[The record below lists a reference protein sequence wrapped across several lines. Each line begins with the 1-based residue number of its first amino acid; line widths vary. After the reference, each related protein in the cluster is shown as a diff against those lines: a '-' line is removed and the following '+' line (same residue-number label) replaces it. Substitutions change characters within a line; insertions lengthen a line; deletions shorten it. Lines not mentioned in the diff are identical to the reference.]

1 MMKCAA
7 LTVPPQTFAPSGKE
21 NRTGHSAGPDGPA
34 SLAGTGRRSLVP
46 PRPVYSRQAAAS
58 AARVCATCP
67 ARSDPGWAAED
78 DCSVTTSV

>member
-7 LTVPPQTFAPSGKE
+7 LTLPPQTFAPSGKE
-21 NRTGHSAGPDGPA
+21 NAPVTRPGLTA
-34 SLAGTGRRSLVP
+34 SLASRYRTALTGP
-46 PRPVYSRQAAAS
+46 TRPVYSRQAAAS